1 MKICPK
7 CGRVADEDAV
17 RCFCGTDLGSIKRE
31 ETKTSSAGSGVNMK
45 ITVGHYTLSVW
56 EIVFILLCNLA
67 FVLIVVDLLT
77 GPGAW
82 CPYIVLGMYTVY
94 FLAFACTAGN
104 IKRFH
109 ARYRNA
115 VILLNLIGGIF
126 GLVLKNDML
135 WVNNY
140 FIPCNSIIA
149 ATAFLLMLF
158 HKDIYAKHVF
168 WSSLLLLVETG
179 IQFIL
184 FLFDV
189 IGQTQ
194 VSKILIILALC
205 LNLMILVN
213 LAFLYFTKFRTH
225 VERNRWWK

>member
-17 RCFCGTDLGSIKRE
+17 RCFCGTDLSSIRKE
-31 ETKTSSAGSGVNMK
+31 EARTSSAHTGVNMK
-45 ITVGHYTLSVW
+45 ITVGHYTLTIW
-56 EIVFILLCNLA
+56 DIVFILLCNLS
-67 FVLIVVDLLT
+67 FVLIIVDLLT
-77 GPGAW
+77 GAGTPW
-82 CPYIVLGMYTVY
+82 SPYIVLGLYTVY
-94 FLAFACTAGN
+94 FLAFACTAGSV
-104 IKRFH
+104 KRFYS
-109 ARYRNA
+109 RYRNA
-115 VILLNLIGGIF
+115 VLLLNLIGGIF
-126 GLVLKNDML
+126 GLILKDMR

-140 FIPCNSIIA
+140 FIPCNGILA

-158 HKDIYAKHVF
+158 HKDISAKHVF
-168 WSSLLLLVETG
+168 WSTLLLLMENG

-184 FLFDV
+184 FLCKV

-213 LAFLYFTKFRTH
+213 LAFLYFTRFRTH